1 MEHIILFLL
10 TALAFL
16 IVVLRIKNIRLSH
29 VQMLLKEEQKKRNAL
44 VTENQKL
51 HYKIEQLKQQQP
63 FLFVRHKK
71 EKAVGT

>member
-29 VQMLLKEEQKKRNAL
+29 VQMLLKEEQEKRNAL
-44 VTENQKL
+44 TTENQKL
-51 HYKIEQLKQQQP
+51 HCKIEQLKQQQP
-63 FLFVRHKK
+63 FLFVSHKTK
-71 EKAVGT
+71 KAVGT

>member
-16 IVVLRIKNIRLSH
+16 IVVLRIKSIRLSYM
-29 VQMLLKEEQKKRNAL
+29 QMLLKEEQEKRNSLMA
-44 VTENQKL
+44 ENQKL
-51 HYKIEQLKQQQP
+51 HCKIEQLKRQQP
-63 FLFVRHKK
+63 FLFVTHKT